1 MNIIIVTNPGARPT
15 SLNLRC
21 WRARAKVAAVCGAC
35 ALGFMVFGFAAALIF
50 ANPRDHT
57 LGAVKTMHEAIAAQQ
72 NTIDN
77 LETASRRDLDALAIQ
92 LGALQAQAT
101 RLNALGQRLTKIG
114 KLDDGEFAFD
124 EAPAMGGP
132 EDPSA
137 VSHAL
142 NFDLAGNIATLRARF
157 IDEETQL
164 SVLEKLL
171 LDRKLDNALLP
182 SGYPVASGYIGSGFG
197 SRADP
202 INGFGE
208 YHSGIDFDAPP
219 GTPIT
224 AVADGVITFN
234 GDRPGYGNVIE
245 VDHGNGYMTRY
256 AHNSKNIAQL
266 GQRVHAGDVIAKVG
280 STGRVTGPHCHFEV
294 WLHGRAVN
302 PLTYVNRASKRA

>member
-1 MNIIIVTNPGARPT
+1 
-15 SLNLRC
+15 
-21 WRARAKVAAVCGAC
+21 
-35 ALGFMVFGFAAALIF
+35 
-50 ANPRDHT
+50 
-57 LGAVKTMHEAIAAQQ
+57 
-72 NTIDN
+72 
-77 LETASRRDLDALAIQ
+77 RDLDALAIQ

-132 EDPSA
+132 EDPGA

-142 NFDLAGNIATLRARF
+142 NFDLASNIATLRARF
-157 IDEETQL
+157 TDEETQL
-164 SVLEKLL
+164 S
-171 LDRKLDNALLP
+171 KLDNALLP

-266 GQRVHAGDVIAKVG
+266 GQRVH
-280 STGRVTGPHCHFEV
+280 
-294 WLHGRAVN
+294 
-302 PLTYVNRASKRA
+302 